1 MSPNQGRDSA
11 KFKFYDDAIVGP
23 FSASSTK
30 SSYLNNSQIQ
40 VGLGLFAQF

>member
-11 KFKFYDDAIVGP
+11 KIYEGAIVGHFFASFNQ
-23 FSASSTK
+23 FS
-30 SSYLNNSQIQ
+30 YRVDSQIQ